1 MTISTKSLLILLTIF
16 PLHGIPSTSPFA
28 SARKG
33 NVGAVDFN
41 ILPSQTEHWVECS
54 RLLVG
59 NNSART
65 RPWRCLRVHVYRRVA
80 QCWSYRY
87 ALPSR
92 SNDHEFRREAL
103 ASRTATLSRSGVPQ
117 VRIWPHGIPRVA
129 STALTGAGPA
139 EGHRWW
145 HTGRGSVI

>member
-1 MTISTKSLLILLTIF
+1 MRTPVEPLLILSTIA
-16 PLHGIPSTSPFA
+16 LSCEIPRISPFA
-28 SARKG
+28 STRKG

-65 RPWRCLRVHVYRRVA
+65 RPWRCLQVHVYRRVA

-103 ASRTATLSRSGVPQ
+103 ASRTTTLSRSGVPQ